1 MSFSKCFLACI
12 ASITDRQPRKGRQL
26 LLVLILI
33 CICNI
38 AALPFF
44 FKVLILNCSND
55 KLSIRKLLLAGRQ
68 IPDVLFEVPV
78 WHVSSEEKTR
88 ESVFNN
94 ITLWDYVSIQ

>member
-1 MSFSKCFLACI
+1 M
-12 ASITDRQPRKGRQL
+12 ASIIDRQPRMGRQQ

-33 CICNI
+33 CTCYI

-55 KLSIRKLLLAGRQ
+55 KLSIRKLLLAGHQ
-68 IPDVLFEVPV
+68 IADVLFEVPV
-78 WHVSSEEKTR
+78 RHVSCEEKTR

-94 ITLWDYVSIQ
+94 ITLWDHVSIQ